1 MTPNTKE
8 WIQYGSAIIMIAS
21 GIILA
26 FLSFFFNHFSIS
38 DSVLWYIAQALM
50 YAGGIF
56 GIAIYFKNKSTETE
70 NRGIQFTEKL
80 INIVIDEI
88 NNRVNNI
95 KTNSNENK
103 C

>member
-1 MTPNTKE
+1 
-8 WIQYGSAIIMIAS
+8 
-21 GIILA
+21 
-26 FLSFFFNHFSIS
+26 
-38 DSVLWYIAQALM
+38 M

-56 GIAIYFKNKSTETE
+56 GIAIYFKSKSTETE

-80 INIVIDEI
+80 INIVIEEI